1 MAYNVVTNYTIIT
14 EIKKCSYF
22 KTNLGLSATI
32 EKNGNR
38 VFRENDQ
45 FSYRYNM
52 VYNTTLLG
60 QGNVGDIKFY
70 TDHLIRDSILVVYV
84 GPYYDEF
91 VIKVDFNEI
100 KEKGI
105 DNFLGGV
112 IKEVEILYEERN
124 KLRVEEKEQKKERVG
139 NPELI
144 LKNPGSVSYDDIK
157 EYLEQQNKN
166 RYKV

>member
-14 EIKKCSYF
+14 EIKKCTYF
-22 KTNLGLSATI
+22 KTNLGLAATVD
-32 EKNGNR
+32 KGGNR

-45 FSYRYNM
+45 FSYNYNKT
-52 VYNTTLLG
+52 YNTTLLG

-70 TDHLIRDSILVVYV
+70 TDHLIRESVLVVYI
-84 GPYYDEF
+84 GSNYEEF
-91 VIKVDFNEI
+91 IINVDFKEI

-112 IKEVEILYEERN
+112 IKEVEIQFEERN
-124 KLRVEEKEQKKERVG
+124 KLRTEEKIEEKKQVG
-139 NPELI
+139 NPDLI
-144 LKNPGSVSYDDIK
+144 FKNPGSVSYNDIK
-157 EYLEQQNKN
+157 EYLDQQNKN